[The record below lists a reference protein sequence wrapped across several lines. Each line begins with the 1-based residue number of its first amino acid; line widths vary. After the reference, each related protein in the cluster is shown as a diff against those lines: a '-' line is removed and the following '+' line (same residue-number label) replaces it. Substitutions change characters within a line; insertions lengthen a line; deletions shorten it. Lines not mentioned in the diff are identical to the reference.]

1 MYYLG
6 TQCIQFD
13 LIYTEL
19 INLTKNNPF
28 GPYNT
33 TRISGSFT
41 LIPNNSYEKSYIYR
55 PWDRWRD
62 GKEAKGG
69 CSLRRPSKSMLSK
82 QPRMTKKLSDKKKTL
97 ILHVSFIDNPGKTHF
112 FCNVL
117 TGETTLP
124 AEFKLYKLSE
134 AQTFYCILS
143 IICAINCAP

>member
-41 LIPNNSYEKSYIYR
+41 LIPNNSYEKSYIYIGHET
-55 PWDRWRD
+55 D
-62 GKEAKGG
+62 GEMERRLKGG
-69 CSLRRPSKSMLSK
+69 VAWEGHPKAC
-82 QPRMTKKLSDKKKTL
+82 
-97 ILHVSFIDNPGKTHF
+97 
-112 FCNVL
+112 
-117 TGETTLP
+117 
-124 AEFKLYKLSE
+124 
-134 AQTFYCILS
+134 
-143 IICAINCAP
+143 